1 MVNPTSAIKEGANI
15 VLTVVI
21 YALII
26 GTLLANTV
34 FSALT
39 IINTTAIASQYG
51 AFVTAVLA
59 FLTIG
64 GTIIGIVWLL
74 RYVKGLFDKNSGIS
88 SMTA

>member
-1 MVNPTSAIKEGANI
+1 MVNPTGAVKEGANL
-15 VLTVVI
+15 VLTIVI

-26 GTLLANTV
+26 GTLLSSTV
-34 FSALT
+34 FTALT
-39 IINTTAIASQYG
+39 IINTTTISTQYG

-74 RYVKGLFDKNSGIS
+74 KYVRGLFDKKSGIS
-88 SMTA
+88 GMTA

>member
-1 MVNPTSAIKEGANI
+1 MVSPTKAVAEGANL
-15 VLTVVI
+15 VLTIVI

-26 GTLLANTV
+26 GTLLASSVFTV
-34 FSALT
+34 LT
-39 IINTTAIASQYG
+39 IINTTAVSEQYG

-74 RYVKGLFDKNSGIS
+74 KYVIGFFDKNSGIS
-88 SMTA
+88 GMTA

>member
-1 MVNPTSAIKEGANI
+1 MVSPTKAVAEGANL
-15 VLTVVI
+15 VLTIVI

-26 GTLLANTV
+26 GTLLASTV
-34 FSALT
+34 FTTLA
-39 IINTTAIASQYG
+39 IINTTTISTQYG

-74 RYVKGLFDKNSGIS
+74 KYVKGLFDKNSGIS
-88 SMTA
+88 GMTA